1 MWICILFIDL
11 IMILPEK
18 TMETLDSLVRAGKVL
33 NPGVSACMVI
43 SFILCRLWL
52 KKGDGQNL

>member
-1 MWICILFIDL
+1 
-11 IMILPEK
+11 MILPEK